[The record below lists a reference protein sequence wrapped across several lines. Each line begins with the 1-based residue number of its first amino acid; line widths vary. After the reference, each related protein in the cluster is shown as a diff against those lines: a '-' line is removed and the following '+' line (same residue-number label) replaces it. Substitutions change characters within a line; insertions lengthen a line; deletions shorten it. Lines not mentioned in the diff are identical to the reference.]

1 MPVERVSRGFKDI
14 SMSFEVNP
22 INNDIIG
29 VKNDT
34 AIARSIRN
42 LVFTVPGERF
52 FNEDL
57 GSKVSQVLFDTVDD
71 ISAASIKDEI
81 EETIIK
87 YEPRVELKDIRVEPD
102 FDNHNFNVTIVYDVV
117 GIDEAQFFDSHL
129 IKMCKKLANK
139 NTRVIVAGLDSDYR
153 GSPFGPMPDIMC
165 ESDYLD
171 KLTAICVTCGNPASF
186 TQRITEQL
194 EQVVIG
200 ETDIYEAR
208 CRNCFEPPKK

>member
-14 SMSFEVNP
+14 SMSFQANP

-117 GIDEAQFFDSHL
+117 GIDALTQQLNFAL
-129 IKMCKKLANK
+129 QP
-139 NTRVIVAGLDSDYR
+139 TR
-153 GSPFGPMPDIMC
+153 
-165 ESDYLD
+165 
-171 KLTAICVTCGNPASF
+171 
-186 TQRITEQL
+186 
-194 EQVVIG
+194 
-200 ETDIYEAR
+200 
-208 CRNCFEPPKK
+208 